1 MLPDLNTG
9 TSNGK
14 HLVASLFGKGAIV
27 IIGVIVCLAIIA
39 AVVIYTQKMKKDN
52 QGDNDDE

>member
-52 QGDNDDE
+52 